1 MGVFTLTPII
11 DPNYP
16 KYMDGQ
22 GDRGYREFFG
32 KKPHPAPKAGDPPGQ
47 LYNMENDVREMK
59 NVYAQHPE
67 LVQRMKD
74 TLKKIKGE
82 AL

>member
-1 MGVFTLTPII
+1 
-11 DPNYP
+11 
-16 KYMDGQ
+16 
-22 GDRGYREFFG
+22 
-32 KKPHPAPKAGDPPGQ
+32 
-47 LYNMENDVREMK
+47 MENDVREMK